1 MKVLIDECAPKALKV
16 ALVARGFDCT
26 TVQEAGW
33 SGKENGE
40 LLALA
45 DASFDVV
52 VTIDRN
58 LRYMGCRGR
67 GPGNDEALAGT
78 SPKRCPIWSGFDTA
92 CTAMIAACAT
102 LDHTAN
108 QIRLK
113 CLNDLMRLFGV
124 PGPTR
129 RPNHDERV
137 NPDDEGHTTGRNP
150 IRKYLVAAGSARF
163 VTPDSGRYSDP
174 RTTS

>member
-16 ALVARGFDCT
+16 ALAARGFDCT

-58 LRYMGCRGR
+58 LRYQQNLSGR
-67 GPGNDEALAGT
+67 RIAL
-78 SPKRCPIWSGFDTA
+78 RIR
-92 CTAMIAACAT
+92 ACAFEACGG
-102 LDHTAN
+102 LPRNVISVYPSSVPRSECHSLGESG
-108 QIRLK
+108 QS
-113 CLNDLMRLFGV
+113 CL
-124 PGPTR
+124 
-129 RPNHDERV
+129 
-137 NPDDEGHTTGRNP
+137 
-150 IRKYLVAAGSARF
+150 
-163 VTPDSGRYSDP
+163 
-174 RTTS
+174 